1 MANTKFNPKFG
12 CLNETA
18 NLDLTEWLA
27 SKDSLG
33 RNTRESKRRGGRYAV
48 VTMCMRQVRGGRLIR
63 GVLSSGRLVTRFE
76 SRYD

>member
-18 NLDLTEWLA
+18 NLDVTEWLA
-27 SKDSLG
+27 LKDWLG

-48 VTMCMRQVRGGRLIR
+48 VTMCMATGEGQHA
-63 GVLSSGRLVTRFE
+63 
-76 SRYD
+76 Y